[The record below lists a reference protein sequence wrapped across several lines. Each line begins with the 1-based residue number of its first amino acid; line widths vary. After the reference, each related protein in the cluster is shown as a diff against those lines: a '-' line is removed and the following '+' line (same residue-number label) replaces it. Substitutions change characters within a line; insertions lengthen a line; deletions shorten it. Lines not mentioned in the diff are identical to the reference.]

1 MAPRSEAGETT
12 SSACWL
18 CKEVSHDTDELRRT
32 CFSDRRRRKS
42 ARKHENEDQQDA
54 MYYNSRRILYFVAK
68 SIVTVFSMLDFDDL
82 MQAIYLATS

>member
-1 MAPRSEAGETT
+1 
-12 SSACWL
+12 
-18 CKEVSHDTDELRRT
+18 
-32 CFSDRRRRKS
+32 
-42 ARKHENEDQQDA
+42 